1 MKKRAT
7 TLQYTTIFLILIVLS
22 GCNLFNNSTSEE
34 STDVVEE
41 EVTNPFVNNLEIDE
55 RTGVQYYLSEEYS
68 DLHELPDGS
77 FMPMMLVPGGTYLMG
92 LDNTDPLGIQPAGKV
107 RVAINPV
114 FIGQFEVTNGQ
125 YKAFLNDLDGQERE
139 AMIPDS
145 TSWNREIGVPW
156 HSYFNS
162 ESFNDYPV
170 VAVSWD
176 QANAFA
182 EWAGLR
188 LPAESE
194 WEFAARS
201 GVSGRIYPWDGID
214 IRSRRTGQV
223 LANFAPGGDYATDGF
238 VLTSPVG
245 VFPANNYRLYDIAGN
260 VAEWCQDAYHP
271 SYSTLTRSG
280 SQLVTPIYQNE
291 EEPRRIVRG
300 GSWASSEFYVGV
312 GVRDFRHKNHTSP
325 RIGFRVARSITDP
338 SLLLQGAQTLP
349 GVNMINTN
357 VDRRMGQPDTGE
369 LNRPMQEGPTPPP
382 QEESTLPGQ
391 LPEEQPAG
399 EAPAEQGQPA
409 ETEPAEGEPA
419 QEEPAEGEPAEE
431 EPTEGEPAEE
441 EPAEG
446 EPTEGEEPAEG
457 EEP

>member
-1 MKKRAT
+1 
-7 TLQYTTIFLILIVLS
+7 
-22 GCNLFNNSTSEE
+22 
-34 STDVVEE
+34 
-41 EVTNPFVNNLEIDE
+41 
-55 RTGVQYYLSEEYS
+55 
-68 DLHELPDGS
+68 
-77 FMPMMLVPGGTYLMG
+77 LMG

-114 FIGQFEVTNGQ
+114 YIAQFEVTNGQ
-125 YKAFLNDLDGQERE
+125 YKAFLNDLDEQERE
-139 AMIPDS
+139 EMMPDS

-188 LPAESE
+188 LPTESE

-280 SQLVTPIYQNE
+280 SQLVTPVYENE
-291 EEPRRIVRG
+291 EESRRIVRG

-357 VDRRMGQPDTGE
+357 VDRRMGQPADTGE

-382 QEESTLPGQ
+382 EQESPLPGQ
-391 LPEEQPAG
+391 LPEEQPA
-399 EAPAEQGQPA
+399 EETPPEEQ
-409 ETEPAEGEPA
+409 E
-419 QEEPAEGEPAEE
+419 
-431 EPTEGEPAEE
+431 EPAEE
-441 EPAEG
+441 EPAEE
-446 EPTEGEEPAEG
+446 EPAEEEPAEEEPAEEEEEEEEEPAEG

>member
-1 MKKRAT
+1 MKNHV
-7 TLQYTTIFLILIVLS
+7 TIFQYITIVLFLLLIG
-22 GCNLFNNSTSEE
+22 GCNLFNNTTNDDASEP
-34 STDVVEE
+34 EE
-41 EVTNPFVNNLEIDE
+41 ARNPFVDNLEIDE
-55 RTGVQYYLSEEYS
+55 RTGVQYYLSEEYL

-107 RVAINPV
+107 RVAINPF

-125 YKAFLNDLDGQERE
+125 YKAFLNTLDGTEQEE
-139 AMIPDS
+139 MLPDS
-145 TSWNREIGVPW
+145 TAWNREIGVPW

-162 ESFNDYPV
+162 ESFDDYPV

-176 QANAFA
+176 QASAFA

-201 GVSGRIYPWDGID
+201 GVSGRVYPWEGID

-223 LANFAPGGDYATDGF
+223 LANFAPGGDYASDGF

-260 VAEWCQDAYHP
+260 VAEWCEDAYHP
-271 SYSTLTRSG
+271 SYSTLTRMG
-280 SQLVTPIYQNE
+280 SQLVTPLYENE
-291 EEPRRIVRG
+291 DEPRRIVRG
-300 GSWASSEFYVGV
+300 GSWASSEFYIGV
-312 GVRDFRHKNHTSP
+312 GVRDFRHKNHSSP

-357 VDRRMGQPDTGE
+357 VDRRMGTPDTGE
-369 LNRPMQEGPTPPP
+369 LNRPMQQPPTPEP
-382 QEESTLPGQ
+382 
-391 LPEEQPAG
+391 EQPAL
-399 EAPAEQGQPA
+399 PAEQPQVPQPV
-409 ETEPAEGEPA
+409 PDPQ
-419 QEEPAEGEPAEE
+419 QEEPEQEEPVEEPEEEEPAEE
-431 EPTEGEPAEE
+431 EQAEE
-441 EPAEG
+441 EE
-446 EPTEGEEPAEG
+446 EEEP
-457 EEP
+457 EP